1 MLSEDALPAKY
12 HIPVRRVPPRLT
24 ALAKTTII
32 DWNEGCLRCQRCVKE
47 VCPVDAYKKRDFD
60 RKQFVDTIDEMCR
73 SCYRCVQGCP
83 RELVFKAMNPQ
94 YRRLGDDYY
103 TPEIIGATWYQAETG
118 KIPVSGAG
126 YGGVFAGEG
135 FDSFWTD
142 MSEIVR
148 PTRDGIHGREYI
160 STSVDL
166 GRKPMFLVFDQAG
179 NLLFEPPPLM
189 ELPLPVV
196 LAEPPVGS
204 DRLRLR
210 QILAAAARTL
220 GTVVLLAR
228 DAVSPDL
235 MDAAASLVPQFPA
248 GKLDLD
254 DPLLSRIKALELTD
268 HPEVIRQMEAVKK
281 RYPQL
286 IVWIR
291 VPADLKAPDRVAAL
305 SGAGAEVIRLAAT
318 EKARGAGDAGDLHLK
333 DLIRRTHL
341 KLVEH
346 QLRDAVTLLAS
357 GGIALAEHVAKA
369 IICGVDAIIV
379 DIPLL
384 LSLECRLCRNCQGAK
399 SDSCPIELNNL
410 PVRRG
415 AQRMVNL
422 VGAWNNQLLEIL
434 GAMGMREVRRLRGEV
449 GRAMFKEDL
458 DKEIFAPLFAR
469 PEGEARRTGE

>member
-1 MLSEDALPAKY
+1 MPAKY
-12 HIPVRRVPPRLT
+12 HIPVRRVPPRLSP
-24 ALAKTTII
+24 LAKTTII

-47 VCPVDAYKKRDFD
+47 ICPVDAYKKRDFD

-83 RELVFKAMNPQ
+83 KELVFKAMNPQ

-103 TPEIIGATWYQAETG
+103 TPDIIGTTWYQADTG

-126 YGGVFAGEG
+126 YGGVFSGEG

-160 STSVDL
+160 STSIDL
-166 GRKPMFLVFDQAG
+166 GRKPMFLVFDEAG
-179 NLLFEPPPLM
+179 NLLFEPPPLL

-204 DRLRLR
+204 DPRRLR
-210 QILAAAARTL
+210 QMLAAAAQTL
-220 GTVVLLAR
+220 STVALMARRDISDDLL
-228 DAVSPDL
+228 
-235 MDAAASLVPQFPA
+235 DAAASLVPIFPA

-254 DPLLSRIKALELTD
+254 DPLLSKVRALELTD
-268 HPEVIRQMEAVKK
+268 HPGVISDLEAVKK
-281 RYPQL
+281 RYPHL
-286 IVWIR
+286 IVWIK
-291 VPADLKAPDRVAAL
+291 VAGDLRAPDRVAAL
-305 SGAGAEVIRLAAT
+305 SMAGAEVIHLAAT
-318 EKARGAGDAGDLHLK
+318 EKARGMGDAGDLHLK
-333 DLIRRTHL
+333 DLIRRAHL

-369 IICGVDAIIV
+369 IICGADGIIV

-384 LSLECRLCRNCQGAK
+384 LSLECRLCRDCQNTEK
-399 SDSCPIELNNL
+399 NPCPIELNNL
-410 PVRRG
+410 NVKRG

-422 VGAWNNQLLEIL
+422 MGAWNNQLLEIL

-469 PEGEARRTGE
+469 PDGETRRLGE